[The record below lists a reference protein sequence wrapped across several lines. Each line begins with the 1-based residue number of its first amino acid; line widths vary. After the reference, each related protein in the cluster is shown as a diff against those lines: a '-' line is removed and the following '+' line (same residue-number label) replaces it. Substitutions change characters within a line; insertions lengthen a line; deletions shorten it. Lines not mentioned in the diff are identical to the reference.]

1 MAVHVGCLVERVT
14 VVQVFLRV
22 LRFCRAN
29 HHPTYFPI
37 TRAEV
42 CKNMMV
48 LINNGTSCILMAR
61 YRSPSENNPAVP
73 NIPCCNGT

>member
-1 MAVHVGCLVERVT
+1 MAVHVGCLVDRVT

-22 LRFCRAN
+22 LRFFRAN
-29 HHPTYFPI
+29 HHPTYFPV

-48 LINNGTSCILMAR
+48 LINNGTSCTLMAR
-61 YRSPSENNPAVP
+61 YRISFRKQPSCAKYPVL
-73 NIPCCNGT
+73 